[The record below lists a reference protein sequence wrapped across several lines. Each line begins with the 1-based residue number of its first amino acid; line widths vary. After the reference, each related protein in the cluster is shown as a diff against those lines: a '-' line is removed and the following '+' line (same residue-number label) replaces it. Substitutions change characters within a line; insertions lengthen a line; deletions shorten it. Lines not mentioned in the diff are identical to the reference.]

1 MKDQD
6 TVVIVGAGLAGHS
19 AAEALRREGF
29 SGRII
34 LFGDESRRPYDRPP
48 LSKEFLTG
56 EWKEERLYYRPLSA
70 YSDQRIELRVNT
82 RVERIDTDNQL
93 IFVADAEP
101 VRYDHL
107 LLTLGGYPR
116 RLTVPGADL
125 DGIHYLRTLEDSLA
139 ISKLIQPDAQLVVVG
154 AGFIGCEVSAA
165 VRTLGVRVTLLES
178 LPLPMAQAFGWE
190 VGEFYAA
197 EHRAHGVN
205 LRLNEGVS
213 AFSGND
219 RVECVIST
227 RGNTY
232 PCTGVVVGIGI
243 DLRTEILKDTPITID
258 DGILVDEHCRTNV
271 PNVYAAGDIANWWHS
286 TLKRR
291 LRIEHWDHACN
302 QAMTAVRNMLGQ
314 RVPYQPVPYVWSDQY
329 DLHLQMYGH
338 IRRDEAAEFVMRGSY
353 QERSFNLFY
362 HRDRRL
368 LAAVSVNRH
377 KDARAAIKLI
387 ETGVQIDPSDLADAS
402 GDMKLLVNRAVGP

>member
-1 MKDQD
+1 MKKQD

-29 SGRII
+29 NGRII
-34 LFGDESRRPYDRPP
+34 LLGDESRRPYDRPP
-48 LSKEFLTG
+48 LSKEFLRG

-70 YSDQRIELRVNT
+70 YSDQRIELRLNT

-93 IFVADAEP
+93 IFVAGAEP

-125 DGIHYLRTLEDSLA
+125 RGIHYLRTLDDSLA
-139 ISKLIQPDAQLVVVG
+139 ISKLVQADAQLVVVG
-154 AGFIGCEVSAA
+154 AGFIGCEVAAA
-165 VRTLGVRVTLLES
+165 VRTLGVQVTLLES
-178 LPLPMAQAFGWE
+178 LPLPMAQAFGPE
-190 VGEFYAA
+190 LGEFYAA

-213 AFSGND
+213 AFLGD
-219 RVECVIST
+219 GRVECVISST
-227 RGNTY
+227 GNAY

-243 DLRTEILKDTPITID
+243 NLHTELLKDTPIAID
-258 DGILVDEHCRTNV
+258 DGILVDEYCRTNV

-286 TLKRR
+286 ALKRR
-291 LRIEHWDHACN
+291 LRVEHWDHACN
-302 QAMTAVRNMLGQ
+302 QAITAVRNMMGQ
-314 RVPYQPVPYVWSDQY
+314 QVPYHPVPYVWSDQY

-338 IRRDEAAEFVMRGSY
+338 IPRGEAAEFVMRGSY

-362 HRDRRL
+362 HVDRRL
-368 LAAVSVNRH
+368 IAAVSVNRQ
-377 KDARAAIKLI
+377 KDARATIKLI
-387 ETGVQIDPSDLADAS
+387 ESGIKIEPSVLADTS
-402 GDMKLLVNRAVGP
+402 VDIKQLVNTAVGS

>member
-1 MKDQD
+1 MKEQD

-29 SGRII
+29 KGSII

-48 LSKEFLTG
+48 LSKEFLRG

-70 YSDQRIELRVNT
+70 YSDQRIELRLNT

-125 DGIHYLRTLEDSLA
+125 NGIHYLRTIEDSLA

-154 AGFIGCEVSAA
+154 AGFIGCEVAAA
-165 VRTLGVRVTLLES
+165 VRTLGAQVTLLES
-178 LPLPMAQAFGWE
+178 LSLPMAQAFGPE
-190 VGEFYAA
+190 LGEFYAA

-213 AFSGND
+213 AFVGD
-219 RVECVIST
+219 GRVECVIST

-232 PCTGVVVGIGI
+232 PCTAVVVGIGI
-243 DLRTEILKDTPITID
+243 NLHTELLKDTPIAIE
-258 DGILVDEHCRTNV
+258 DGILVDEYCRTNV

-291 LRIEHWDHACN
+291 LRVEHWDHACN
-302 QAMTAVRNMLGQ
+302 QAITAVRNMMGQ
-314 RVPYQPVPYVWSDQY
+314 QVPYHPVPYVWSDQY

-338 IRRDEAAEFVMRGSY
+338 IPRDKAAEFVMRGSY

-362 HRDRRL
+362 HVDRRL
-368 LAAVSVNRH
+368 IAALSVNRH
-377 KDARAAIKLI
+377 KDARATIKLI
-387 ETGVQIDPSDLADAS
+387 ETGIEIDPSMLTDAS
-402 GDMKLLVNRAVGP
+402 VDMKLLVKRAVGP

>member
-29 SGRII
+29 NGRII

-48 LSKEFLTG
+48 LSKEFLRG

-70 YSDQRIELRVNT
+70 YLDQRIELRLNT
-82 RVERIDTDNQL
+82 KVGRIDTDNQL
-93 IFVADAEP
+93 IFAGDAEP

-116 RLTVPGADL
+116 RLTLPGADL

-139 ISKLIQPDAQLVVVG
+139 IGKLIQPDAHLVVVG
-154 AGFIGCEVSAA
+154 AGFIGCEVAAA
-165 VRTLGVRVTLLES
+165 VRTLGVQVTLLES
-178 LPLPMAQAFGWE
+178 LPLPMAQSFGPE
-190 VGEFYAA
+190 MGEFYAA

-213 AFSGND
+213 AFVGNR
-219 RVECVIST
+219 RVESVIST
-227 RGNTY
+227 KGNMY
-232 PCTGVVVGIGI
+232 PCTGVIVGIGI
-243 DLRTEILKDTPITID
+243 DLHTELLKDTPIAID
-258 DGILVDEHCRTNV
+258 AGVLVDEYCRTNV
-271 PNVYAAGDIANWWHS
+271 PNIFAAGDIANWWHP

-291 LRIEHWDHACN
+291 LRIEHWDHASN
-302 QAMTAVRNMLGQ
+302 QAITAVRNMLGQ

-338 IRRDEAAEFVMRGSY
+338 IPQHEAAEFVMRGSY

-362 HRDRRL
+362 HVDRRL
-368 LAAVSVNRH
+368 AAAVSMNRH
-377 KDARAAIKLI
+377 KDARATIKLI
-387 ETGVQIDPSDLADAS
+387 ATGIKIDPAELADPS
-402 GDMKLLVNRAVGP
+402 VDIKLLVNRAAGS

>member
-29 SGRII
+29 NGRII

-48 LSKEFLTG
+48 LSKEFLRG

-70 YSDQRIELRVNT
+70 YLDQRIELRLNT
-82 RVERIDTDNQL
+82 KVGRIDTDNQL
-93 IFVADAEP
+93 IFAGDAEP

-116 RLTVPGADL
+116 RFTLPGADL

-139 ISKLIQPDAQLVVVG
+139 IGKLIQPDAHLVVVG
-154 AGFIGCEVSAA
+154 AGFIGCEVAAA

-178 LPLPMAQAFGWE
+178 LPLPMAQSFGPE
-190 VGEFYAA
+190 MGEFYAA

-213 AFSGND
+213 AFVGNR
-219 RVECVIST
+219 RVESVIST
-227 RGNTY
+227 KGNMY
-232 PCTGVVVGIGI
+232 PCTGVIVGIGI
-243 DLRTEILKDTPITID
+243 DLHTELLKDTPITID
-258 DGILVDEHCRTNV
+258 AGVLVDEYCRTNV
-271 PNVYAAGDIANWWHS
+271 PNIFAAGDIANWWHP

-291 LRIEHWDHACN
+291 LRIEHWDHASN
-302 QAMTAVRNMLGQ
+302 QAITAVRNMLGQ

-338 IRRDEAAEFVMRGSY
+338 IPQDEAAEFVMRGSY

-362 HRDRRL
+362 HVDRRL
-368 LAAVSVNRH
+368 AAAVSMNRH
-377 KDARAAIKLI
+377 KDARATIKLI
-387 ETGVQIDPSDLADAS
+387 ETGIRIDPAELADPS
-402 GDMKLLVNRAVGP
+402 VDIKLLVNRAVGS